1 MWKGNPILTTVIF
14 GLPAG
19 FLSLICYGICC
30 PDILD
35 AEEEEEGNFIKD
47 FLLCVSKIKFPSD
60 KQLTK
65 ILCFRG
71 RRKKSYKER
80 LSGEVKKMLIS

>member
-1 MWKGNPILTTVIF
+1 MGHFQRYGGNSWLIRIYRSWFELKTTLSAMWMGNPILTMVLF

-35 AEEEEEGNFIKD
+35 ADDDEEGINLYCFI
-47 FLLCVSKIKFPSD
+47 LLYLIF
-60 KQLTK
+60 KQ
-65 ILCFRG
+65 IQ
-71 RRKKSYKER
+71 
-80 LSGEVKKMLIS
+80 

>member
-1 MWKGNPILTTVIF
+1 MWMGNPILTMVLF

-35 AEEEEEGNFIKD
+35 ADDDEEGTYIYI
-47 FLLCVSKIKFPSD
+47 FL
-60 KQLTK
+60 QN
-65 ILCFRG
+65 
-71 RRKKSYKER
+71 
-80 LSGEVKKMLIS
+80 

>member
-1 MWKGNPILTTVIF
+1 MWKGNPILTMVLF

-35 AEEEEEGNFIKD
+35 ADDEEDGNLFYSMDCSI
-47 FLLCVSKIKFPSD
+47 
-60 KQLTK
+60 
-65 ILCFRG
+65 
-71 RRKKSYKER
+71 
-80 LSGEVKKMLIS
+80 

>member
-1 MWKGNPILTTVIF
+1 MWMGNPILTMVLF

-35 AEEEEEGNFIKD
+35 ADEEEDGNFLLR
-47 FLLCVSKIKFPSD
+47 FYLLCNFKSFHN
-60 KQLTK
+60 LTFSEN
-65 ILCFRG
+65 IAG
-71 RRKKSYKER
+71 SHMKKD
-80 LSGEVKKMLIS
+80 

>member
-1 MWKGNPILTTVIF
+1 MWKGNPVLTTVIF

-35 AEEEEEGNFIKD
+35 ADDEEEGNY
-47 FLLCVSKIKFPSD
+47 FLNTAAHD
-60 KQLTK
+60 
-65 ILCFRG
+65 
-71 RRKKSYKER
+71 
-80 LSGEVKKMLIS
+80 LSHKNH

>member
-1 MWKGNPILTTVIF
+1 MFYIILNSTKYFQRYGGNSLLVRIYRSWFEMKTTLAAMWMGNPILTMVLF

-35 AEEEEEGNFIKD
+35 ADDDEEGK
-47 FLLCVSKIKFPSD
+47 
-60 KQLTK
+60 
-65 ILCFRG
+65 
-71 RRKKSYKER
+71 
-80 LSGEVKKMLIS
+80 